1 MNLLRVG
8 ACSEVADGEST
19 GNETPMG
26 SSSRPR
32 TAACVP
38 AGPQRPILFHNR
50 GTAVGPAVGP
60 VAMREGRVRNPAKK
74 QNLPSSRKRV
84 LSHIKHDEA
93 GWKIGGSDSAQVP
106 QPDLSELGKL
116 SISFG
121 HFAPGCLPR
130 PSCALLLLLLS
141 HLMLLP
147 GATDSDDRDRMH
159 WQPAIK

>member
-60 VAMREGRVRNPAKK
+60 VAMQKGKEGFK
-74 QNLPSSRKRV
+74 SRQKTKFAV
-84 LSHIKHDEA
+84 
-93 GWKIGGSDSAQVP
+93 VP
-106 QPDLSELGKL
+106 KEGT
-116 SISFG
+116 IT
-121 HFAPGCLPR
+121 H
-130 PSCALLLLLLS
+130 
-141 HLMLLP
+141 
-147 GATDSDDRDRMH
+147 
-159 WQPAIK
+159 